1 MDQFKRCID
10 YTINLTII
18 VLIKSDRLFTFKRVV
33 KTLNNQEEEF
43 QCSECGAD
51 VPSEANTCPNCG
63 ANLEETAEEAFSP
76 EEEFVDFPI
85 TSRPVDLTAILAL
98 LNENK
103 IEYFINDNAM
113 ENIWGP
119 NFIQLPRIMV
129 HKDQV
134 NIVKE
139 LIESI
144 EKEEV
149 QVLDNEV
156 FKDSALEQPDKEQKL
171 KGVEGVLFGLCLI
184 MILGPI
190 ATIPYF
196 IYDFFLYQ
204 DIFNLFPSIYTFVL
218 FDLLVS
224 IYLAYLSI
232 NAGIKLYKIQPN
244 AVQKAKQFFII
255 LIIYQ
260 VIAFLSVNII
270 FSVNNIP
277 FNSETINIYDGL
289 ITETISSVTYALVSI
304 IYLNNSERVKN
315 TYSTSLE
322 LNSD

>member
-43 QCSECGAD
+43 QCSECGSD

-63 ANLEETAEEAFSP
+63 ANLEDTAEEAFSP

-149 QVLDNEV
+149 QVL
-156 FKDSALEQPDKEQKL
+156 AH
-171 KGVEGVLFGLCLI
+171 LI
-184 MILGPI
+184 
-190 ATIPYF
+190 
-196 IYDFFLYQ
+196 
-204 DIFNLFPSIYTFVL
+204 
-218 FDLLVS
+218 
-224 IYLAYLSI
+224 
-232 NAGIKLYKIQPN
+232 
-244 AVQKAKQFFII
+244 
-255 LIIYQ
+255 
-260 VIAFLSVNII
+260 
-270 FSVNNIP
+270 
-277 FNSETINIYDGL
+277 
-289 ITETISSVTYALVSI
+289 
-304 IYLNNSERVKN
+304 
-315 TYSTSLE
+315 
-322 LNSD
+322 

>member
-1 MDQFKRCID
+1 MG
-10 YTINLTII
+10 
-18 VLIKSDRLFTFKRVV
+18 
-33 KTLNNQEEEF
+33 NQEEEY
-43 QCSECGAD
+43 QCSECSAD
-51 VPSEANTCPNCG
+51 VPADANTCPNCG
-63 ANLEETAEEAFSP
+63 ANLEDTGEEAFSP

-119 NFIQLPRIMV
+119 NFIQLPRLMV
-129 HKDQV
+129 HKDQM

-149 QVLDNEV
+149 QVLDLEV
-156 FKDSALEQPDKEQKL
+156 LKDSAIEKTDKIEKLE
-171 KGVEGVLFGLCLI
+171 GVEGVLLVLCLLL
-184 MILGPI
+184 ILGPI
-190 ATIPYF
+190 ASVPYF
-196 IYDFFLYQ
+196 IYDFFEYQ
-204 DIFNLFPSIYTFVL
+204 YILNIFSSIYIFVL
-218 FDLLVS
+218 VDLLLTVCLS
-224 IYLAYLSI
+224 YLSI

-289 ITETISSVTYALVSI
+289 ITETISSVTYALVCI
-304 IYLNNSERVKN
+304 LYLKNSERVKN
-315 TYSTSLE
+315 TYNAGVESNTDE
-322 LNSD
+322 